1 MRVDAPD
8 EEGGNEEQ
16 SNSRRLK
23 GENDADDDDDFVE
36 VEIVSSFVLSPRWE
50 SPFLGT
56 STTQIYP

>member
-1 MRVDAPD
+1 MRVDAP

-23 GENDADDDDDFVE
+23 GEHDDDDDFVE